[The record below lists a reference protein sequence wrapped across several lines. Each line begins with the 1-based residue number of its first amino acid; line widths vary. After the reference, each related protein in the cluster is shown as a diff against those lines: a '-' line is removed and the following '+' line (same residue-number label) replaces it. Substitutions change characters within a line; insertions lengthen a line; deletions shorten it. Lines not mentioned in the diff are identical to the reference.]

1 MASWRSK
8 VINFVLV
15 PSKYSGG
22 ESLILSG
29 SEGMD
34 FGEFMAGGDVPGQ
47 EWVVLG
53 LKVVGLAEAGLVGAK
68 LASQASMPA
77 RGWVCGSVARVLDSG
92 RAQLRSSITFLPLK
106 TS

>member
-8 VINFVLV
+8 VINLALV

-22 ESLILSG
+22 ESLISSG

-34 FGEFMAGGDVPGQ
+34 FGEFMAGGDVSGQ

-53 LKVVGLAEAGLVGAK
+53 VEVVGLVESGLVGTK
-68 LASQASMPA
+68 LASQVSMPA
-77 RGWVCGSVARVLDSG
+77 RGWVFGSVARVLDSG